1 MKLKK
6 IASLM
11 LAGVM
16 AVSML
21 AGCKGNGTNDAGSS
35 SSEQTV
41 VSGFSAT
48 LAAKLGDTVDEDY
61 ISVKDNAADVTAL
74 EKALNYISEPTL
86 QDLAEKKT
94 VQNLG
99 DHSGKADVA
108 NMIADFM
115 DRAGFTLDDGKI
127 GVDGLDMTYYAENH
141 GYDNRTVKDGTI
153 YIVNGAVGEDE
164 AVKLV
169 AAEVKEVLQDED
181 ALPKHNDITAG
192 QDKYD
197 YEYVISASV
206 ATKALDDTYVGAAN
220 SVVFVAVTVTR
231 TASAD

>member
-127 GVDGLDMTYYAENH
+127 GVDGLDMTYYAENN